1 MSEETKTPD
10 ETRCAI
16 MRHAI
21 DLFSHYGYGKT
32 NIGDIAKAVSMSPG
46 NLYRYF
52 RNKQAI
58 GEAVVEDWMEAE
70 QHAIAAAILNP
81 DLDWRGRVERI
92 VLFSIDNLIRQFRQ
106 TPKMVE
112 LSDMICEGNS
122 GILLQHL
129 EWKRVMIQAQL
140 NDGVRDGA
148 LKLTHDATYDAAG
161 TVLDAVRA
169 FLMPKALEQTDLD
182 SAPQRVNAILG
193 FLLDGM
199 KK

>member
-1 MSEETKTPD
+1 MKEETKTPD

-32 NIGDIAKAVSMSPG
+32 NIGDIAKKVSMSPG

-52 RNKQAI
+52 KNKQAI
-58 GEAVVEDWMEAE
+58 GEAVVEDWMDTE
-70 QHAIAAAILNP
+70 QDAIAAAILDP
-81 DLDWRGRVERI
+81 DLDWQGRVERI
-92 VLFSIDNLIRQFRQ
+92 VLFSIENLIREFRQ
-106 TPKMVE
+106 TPRMVE

-122 GILLQHL
+122 GILSRHV
-129 EWKRVMIQAQL
+129 EWKRVMIQGQL
-140 NDGVRDGA
+140 NDGVREGA
-148 LKLTHDATYDAAG
+148 LKLAHDETYDAAG
-161 TVLDAVRA
+161 TILDAVRA
-169 FLMPKALEQTDLD
+169 FLIPKALEQTDLD
-182 SAPQRVNAILG
+182 SVPVRVKAILG

>member
-1 MSEETKTPD
+1 
-10 ETRCAI
+10 

-32 NIGDIAKAVSMSPG
+32 NIGDIAKKVSMSPG

-58 GEAVVEDWMEAE
+58 GEAVVEDWMDSE
-70 QHAIAAAILNP
+70 QDAIAAAILNP
-81 DLDWRGRVERI
+81 DLDWRGRTERI
-92 VLFSIDNLIRQFRQ
+92 VLFSIENLIREFRQ

-122 GILLQHL
+122 GILARHV

-148 LKLTHDATYDAAG
+148 LGISHEDTYEVSG
-161 TVLDAVRA
+161 VILDSVRA
-169 FLMPKALEQTDLD
+169 FLMPKVLEQTDLD
-182 SAPQRVNAILG
+182 SVPARVSAILG